1 MIPSSIIIK
10 NNELPENPGVYFYYD
25 AAGKLLYIGKATSL
39 RKRVGSYFTKAHDA
53 RIEDLVRNI
62 ARIDYI
68 ETPTVI
74 EALVLEA
81 NQIRTHQP
89 PYNIM
94 EKDDKSFLYFCLT
107 NEIYPRPVLLR
118 GRDLERL
125 GIQPFS
131 RKLSEKAKRYF
142 LAVYGPY
149 TNGRAIKLAL
159 DLLRPVMPWSVCVPP
174 GGSDFPLELFTG
186 QRSFGFK
193 KGSKDGRP
201 CFDAQIKKC
210 PGVCTGMISS
220 RVYRRGIVQLMRF
233 FEGKKISV
241 LHQLERN
248 MKAAAREHRFEEAA
262 AYRNKVQALEHI
274 NDVALILRDDDVPSL
289 PFAKV
294 EGVTGANIMGRIEA
308 YDIAHISG
316 SAAVA
321 SMVVFENGRPAKELY
336 RRFRIKVAKG
346 GDDVASME
354 EVLRRRL
361 ARAQKQPVAW
371 PLPDLLVIDGGEGQ
385 VNRVQDVVESLGVR
399 VPVIGIAKGFD
410 RKQDRLV
417 SAVRQPEVLR
427 AAEAYKEVLQRARDE
442 AHRFAGNYHRNL
454 RAKLS
459 GVKK

>member
-1 MIPSSIIIK
+1 MIPESIVIK
-10 NNELPENPGVYFYYD
+10 NNELPESPGVYFYYD
-25 AAGKLLYIGKATSL
+25 TAGKLLYIGKATSL
-39 RKRVGSYFTKAHDA
+39 WKRVGSYFTKAHDV
-53 RIEDLVRNI
+53 RIEALVRAI

-81 NQIRTHQP
+81 NQIRAHQP
-89 PYNIM
+89 PYNILV
-94 EKDDKSFLYFCLT
+94 KDDKSFLYFCLT
-107 NEIYPRPVLLR
+107 NEPYPRPVLLR

-131 RKLSEKAKRYF
+131 RKLTDKARRYF

-149 TNGRAIKLAL
+149 TNGRAIKVAL
-159 DLLRPVMPWSVCVPP
+159 DLLRPVMPWSVCTPP
-174 GGSDFPLELFTG
+174 RGTDFPLELFTG

-193 KGSKDGRP
+193 KGSKDGKP

-210 PGVCTGMISS
+210 PSVCTGMISA
-220 RVYRRGIVQLMRF
+220 REYRRGIAQLMRF
-233 FEGKKISV
+233 FEGKKTSV
-241 LHQLERN
+241 LRQLERH
-248 MKAAAREHRFEEAA
+248 MKTAARAHRFEEAA
-262 AYRNKVQALEHI
+262 SYRNKVQALEHI
-274 NDVALILRDDDVPSL
+274 NDVALLLRDDDVPML
-289 PFAKV
+289 PFSKI

-321 SMVVFENGRPAKELY
+321 FMVVFEGGRPAKEHY
-336 RRFRIKVAKG
+336 RRFRMKIAKG

-361 ARAQKQPVAW
+361 ARAQRQSVAW
-371 PLPDLLVIDGGEGQ
+371 PLPDLFVIDGGEGQ
-385 VNRVQDVVESLGVR
+385 VNRVQDVVESFGMH

-427 AAEAYKEVLQRARDE
+427 VAQAYKEVLQRARDE
-442 AHRFAGNYHRNL
+442 AHRFAGAYHRKV

-459 GVKK
+459 GIKK

>member
-1 MIPSSIIIK
+1 MIREGITVK
-10 NNELPENPGVYFYYD
+10 NNELPEAPGVYFYYD

-39 RKRVGSYFTKAHDA
+39 KKRVGSYFTKAHDA

-81 NQIRTHQP
+81 NQIRSYQP
-89 PYNIM
+89 PYNIL

-107 NEIYPRPVLLR
+107 NELYPRPVLLR

-159 DLLRPVMPWSVCVPP
+159 DLLRPIMPWSVCTPP

-193 KGSKDGRP
+193 RGGKDGKS
-201 CFDAQIKKC
+201 CFDAQVKKC
-210 PGVCTGMISS
+210 PGVCTGAISA
-220 RVYRRGIVQLMRF
+220 REYRKGIAQLMRF
-233 FEGKKISV
+233 FEGKKTSI
-241 LHQLERN
+241 LHQLERK
-248 MKAAAREHRFEEAA
+248 MKTAAAAHRFEEAA
-262 AYRNKVQALEHI
+262 LYRNRFQALSHI

-294 EGVTGANIMGRIEA
+294 GGVTGANIMGRIEA

-321 SMVVFENGRPAKELY
+321 SMVVFEGGRPAKESY
-336 RRFRIKVAKG
+336 RRFKIKIAKG

-385 VNRVQDVVESLGVR
+385 VNRVQDVVESLGVH

-417 SAVRQPEVLR
+417 SVVRQPEVLR
-427 AAEAYKEVLQRARDE
+427 AANAYKEVLQRARDE
-442 AHRFAGNYHRNL
+442 AHRFAGVYHRKV

-459 GVKK
+459 GVRG

>member
-1 MIPSSIIIK
+1 MIPEDIVIK
-10 NNELPENPGVYFYYD
+10 NNELPESPGIYFYYD
-25 AAGKLLYIGKATSL
+25 QEGKLLYIGKATSL
-39 RKRVGSYFTKAHDA
+39 KKRVSSYFTKAHDA

-62 ARIDYI
+62 AKIEYI

-81 NQIRTHQP
+81 NQIRAYQP
-89 PYNIM
+89 PYNIL

-107 NEIYPRPVLLR
+107 NEQYPRPLLLR

-131 RKLSEKAKRYF
+131 RKLSDKAKRYF

-159 DLLRPVMPWSVCVPP
+159 DLLRPVMPWSVCTPP
-174 GGSDFPLELFTG
+174 GGSNFPIELFTG

-193 KGSKDGRP
+193 KGNKDGKP
-201 CFDAQIKKC
+201 CFDAQVKKC
-210 PGVCTGMISS
+210 PGVCRGEMTV
-220 RVYRRGIVQLMRF
+220 REYRRGIARLMRF
-233 FEGKKISV
+233 FEGKKTSV
-241 LHQLERN
+241 LSELERN
-248 MKAAAREHRFEEAA
+248 MKRAAKNHQFEEAA
-262 AYRNKVQALEHI
+262 AYRNRVQALEHI

-289 PFAKV
+289 PFSKV
-294 EGVTGANIMGRIEA
+294 EGVSGADLLGRIEA

-321 SMVVFENGRPAKELY
+321 SMVVFEGGRPAKENY
-336 RRFRIKVAKG
+336 RRFRIKVAQG

-354 EVLRRRL
+354 EVMRRRL
-361 ARAQKQPVAW
+361 ARAQHQPIAW
-371 PLPDLLVIDGGEGQ
+371 PLPDLFVIDGGEGQ
-385 VNRVQDVVESLGVR
+385 VNRVQDVVESLGVK

-417 SAVRQPEVLR
+417 SVVSQPEVLR
-427 AAEAYKEVLQRARDE
+427 AANAYKEVLQRARDE
-442 AHRFAGNYHRNL
+442 AHRFAGAYHRNL
-454 RAKLS
+454 RARLS
-459 GVKK
+459 GLKK

>member
-1 MIPSSIIIK
+1 MIREDIIVK
-10 NNELPENPGVYFYYD
+10 NGELPESPGVYFYYD
-25 AAGKLLYIGKATSL
+25 RTGKLLYIGKATSL
-39 RKRVGSYFTKAHDA
+39 KKRVGSYFTKAHDA

-89 PYNIM
+89 PYNIL

-107 NEIYPRPVLLR
+107 NESYPRPVLLR

-149 TNGRAIKLAL
+149 TSGRAIKLAL
-159 DLLRPVMPWSVCVPP
+159 DLLRPVMPWSVCTPP

-193 KGSKDGRP
+193 RGSKDGKP

-210 PGVCTGMISS
+210 PGVCTGTISP
-220 RVYRRGIVQLMRF
+220 RAYRRGIAQLMRF
-233 FEGKKISV
+233 FEGKKTSI
-241 LHQLERN
+241 LRQLERS
-248 MKAAAREHRFEEAA
+248 MKTAAAAHHFEEAA
-262 AYRNKVQALEHI
+262 LYRNRLQALTHI

-289 PFAKV
+289 PLAKV
-294 EGVTGANIMGRIEA
+294 EGMTGANIMGRIEA

-316 SAAVA
+316 TGAVA
-321 SMVVFENGRPAKELY
+321 SMVVFEAGRPAKELY
-336 RRFRIKVAKG
+336 RRFRIKTAKG

-385 VNRVQDVVESLGVR
+385 VNRVQDIVESLGVH

-417 SAVRQPEVLR
+417 SVVRQPEVLR
-427 AAEAYKEVLQRARDE
+427 AANAYKEVLQRARDE
-442 AHRFAGNYHRNL
+442 AHRFAGAYHRKV
-454 RAKLS
+454 RSVLS
-459 GVKK
+459 GVKG